1 MPGSIFRPLRQSLTT
16 LSSLARDLVH
26 LGRVEDWR
34 RCSVGPAYPLL
45 PVSVGVGIELGRANG
60 EVEGS
65 HSRAFGCEMA
75 AHFHQRHVF
84 RGPPI
89 MPDGGISPVRFEV
102 LAFPLEAFPSSPRF
116 KRWFAYTLTPWFA
129 HSSSPRQRPAT
140 APVLSSR
147 PPTLTGNRQVPRVP
161 LPTVGVTSYRET

>member
-1 MPGSIFRPLRQSLTT
+1 MGRFTRALTLWFFARGSVRTERVGIRNQPGPVT
-16 LSSLARDLVH
+16 LP
-26 LGRVEDWR
+26 GRVEDWR

-65 HSRAFGCEMA
+65 HSRPFGCEMA

-102 LAFPLEAFPSSPRF
+102 LAFPP
-116 KRWFAYTLTPWFA
+116 
-129 HSSSPRQRPAT
+129 
-140 APVLSSR
+140 
-147 PPTLTGNRQVPRVP
+147 
-161 LPTVGVTSYRET
+161 